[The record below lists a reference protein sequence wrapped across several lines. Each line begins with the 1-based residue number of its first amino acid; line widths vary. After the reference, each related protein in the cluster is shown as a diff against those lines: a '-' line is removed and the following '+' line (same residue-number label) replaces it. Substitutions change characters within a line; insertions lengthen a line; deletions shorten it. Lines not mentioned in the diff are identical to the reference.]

1 MESPTEYRLDFIE
14 PVAGLFHMDMAIL
27 ELLLQTHMPCTLQFW
42 MERLNRDSNIFQNR
56 VVRKFRPCQRFF
68 FHIWDAY
75 VLAAVATE
83 LGARSCGELCATL
96 EQENWRQT
104 ILAIEEKYSAPT
116 LVANWREEEERD
128 IVHEN
133 AVLLLQHG
141 SMYRDFCEAIKSAD
155 TGRVNHCL
163 NFFAIWFQGSR
174 KSKYALETMHLV
186 ACLNHLWD
194 PKAVQYYM
202 DSCLVNR
209 SGTRHGWIACD
220 MLTEHIVKEI
230 KGLMHHN
237 RSPAAKL
244 YLENVLA
251 KQVLILGEIRDNM
264 MKASG
269 GTNYY
274 KHSSTVKAWRDVQT
288 VADALITQRVFS
300 RTLGRTMPQDVKPAP
315 DLHETGTSLLVSGKR
330 IRKYIANMTKGMYS
344 TEYEDEGDSEDDSD
358 QSEVDSE
365 HGMDSDVES
374 SDSEWEI

>member
-1 MESPTEYRLDFIE
+1 
-14 PVAGLFHMDMAIL
+14 MDMAIL

-42 MERLNRDSNIFQNR
+42 MERLNRDSNIFQHG

-83 LGARSCGELCATL
+83 LGAESCVELCATL
-96 EQENWRQT
+96 ERKNWREA
-104 ILAIEEKYSAPT
+104 ILAIEEKYSVPT
-116 LVANWREEEERD
+116 LVADWREKEERD

-141 SMYRDFCEAIKSAD
+141 SVYRDFCEALKSAD

-194 PKAVQYYM
+194 PTAVQYYM

-209 SGTRHGWIACD
+209 SGTQHGWIACD

-244 YLENVLA
+244 YLEDVLA
-251 KQVLILGEIRDNM
+251 KQVLILGEIRENM
-264 MKASG
+264 LKASG
-269 GTNYY
+269 ATNYY

-288 VADALITQRVFS
+288 VADALIKQCVFS
-300 RTLGRTMPQDVKPAP
+300 RTLGRTTFQDPKPAP
-315 DLHETGTSLLVSGKR
+315 DLHETGTSMLVSGQR
-330 IRKYIANMTKGMYS
+330 IRKYIANFTGGMYS
-344 TEYEDEGDSEDDSD
+344 TEYEDGSDLEDGSDESEMDY
-358 QSEVDSE
+358 E
-365 HGMDSDVES
+365 HGAEADVDS